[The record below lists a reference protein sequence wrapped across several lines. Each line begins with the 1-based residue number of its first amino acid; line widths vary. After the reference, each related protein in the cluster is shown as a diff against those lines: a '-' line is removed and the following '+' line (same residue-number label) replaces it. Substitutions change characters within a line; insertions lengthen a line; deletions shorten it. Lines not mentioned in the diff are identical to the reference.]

1 MRCPLSIPLSIE
13 GQPLQIWQCSETH
26 ALNGEINDMLQW
38 PSQLANM
45 YFMLCLQI
53 YIHLADKHEV
63 ISENLQKMFASFLQ
77 KLFFCLHVILFN
89 KHLHTI
95 CIYACQN
102 HYFKENTMQRIF
114 IKNILSCFQCVVLTN
129 FVDLSGWKTCSQ
141 VGKQFYQKINL

>member
-1 MRCPLSIPLSIE
+1 MRCPLSISLSIE

-26 ALNGEINDMLQW
+26 TLNGEVNDMLQW
-38 PSQLANM
+38 PSQLASM

-53 YIHLADKHEV
+53 YIHLPDKHEV
-63 ISENLQKMFASFLQ
+63 ISENLE

-89 KHLHTI
+89 KHLNII

-102 HYFKENTMQRIF
+102 HFFKENTIQRIF
-114 IKNILSCFQCVVLTN
+114 IKNILSCLQCVVLTN

-141 VGKQFYQKINL
+141 VEKQFY